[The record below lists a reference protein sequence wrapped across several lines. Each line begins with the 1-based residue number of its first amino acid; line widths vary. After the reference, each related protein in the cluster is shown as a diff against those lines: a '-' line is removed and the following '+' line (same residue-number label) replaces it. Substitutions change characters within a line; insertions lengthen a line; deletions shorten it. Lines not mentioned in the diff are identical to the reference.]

1 MSRVF
6 VVGDGPL
13 AYQMADLCEGAG
25 HTVVRFLVDE
35 QDDDLDSI
43 GMMEDAIEHVDIAV
57 EAIVGVRH
65 YKTGVV
71 RDIEMALHEQQTP
84 ILVSTLNASTVAVQA
99 QMVFPEMAVGWAAV
113 PPLPEASVFEF
124 MPGLRSDVWAI
135 ESAREFLE
143 TLGKETVRIG
153 DTVGG
158 VLPRI
163 VANLVNEAAYALMEG
178 VASAEDIDA
187 AMQLGTN
194 YPHGPLRWGDLIGLD
209 QIYGILT
216 ALGEAYGP
224 DKYRPAPLLRQ
235 LVEAGYWGKRTGR
248 GFYLYQSH

>member
-13 AYQMADLCEGAG
+13 AYQLADLVEGAG
-25 HTVVRFLVDE
+25 HTAVRFLVDE
-35 QDDDLDSI
+35 QDDDLDSL
-43 GMMEDAIEHVDIAV
+43 GMLEEAIDRVDIAI

-84 ILVSTLNASTVAVQA
+84 VLVSTLNASTSEVQA
-99 QMVFPEMAVGWAAV
+99 QMVFPEMAVGWAAL
-113 PPLPEASVFEF
+113 PPLDGSDVIEF

-135 ESAREFLE
+135 EAAREFLE
-143 TLGKETVRIG
+143 SLGKEPVRVN

-158 VLPRI
+158 VLPRV

-187 AMQLGTN
+187 AMQKGTN

-209 QIYGILT
+209 QVYGILV
-216 ALGEAYGP
+216 ALAEAYGP
-224 DKYRPAPLLRQ
+224 DRYRPAPLLRQ
-235 LVEAGYWGKRTGR
+235 LVEAAYWGQRTGR
-248 GFYLYQSH
+248 GFYTYP